1 MTRRTERV
9 VLETG
14 VDTRAQRIVIDVVY
28 GSE

>member
-14 VDTRAQRIVIDVVY
+14 VDTRSQRIVIDVV
-28 GSE
+28 SWE